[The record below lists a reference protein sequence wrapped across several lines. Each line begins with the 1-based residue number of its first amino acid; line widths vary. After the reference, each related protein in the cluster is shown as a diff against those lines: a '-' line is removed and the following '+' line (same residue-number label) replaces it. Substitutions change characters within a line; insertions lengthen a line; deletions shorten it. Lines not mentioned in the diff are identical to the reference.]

1 MGSLSPEIPSS
12 SQRDNIRKMTYRDPM
27 SCLSTPEHVLKS
39 QGTSIFTIQTPY
51 GPDF

>member
-12 SQRDNIRKMTYRDPM
+12 SQRDNIRRMTYRDPM

-39 QGTSIFTIQTPY
+39 QCTSIFTI
-51 GPDF
+51 